1 MSKTIKQIADELCV
15 SKQAVWQ
22 RVKRTK
28 YLVAMLAEHSRTV
41 NGRIYIDEE
50 LEQSI
55 KALYSST
62 RVDETSVNKG
72 HDVYETST
80 RVDETNVNKGYD
92 VYETSTRVDETSVN
106 KEYDVDETSVN
117 KEYDVDETSVNK
129 EYDVDET
136 SVNTADDK
144 LLDTLQQT
152 VSMLQQQLLAK
163 DKQIEELTAIL
174 KASQDQQAT
183 LASALTAAQALHA
196 GTIQDRLTEHAG
208 SSEDLVEDN
217 GSLADQGK
225 EPEDPKKKLGL
236 FARIFGKKKG

>member
-1 MSKTIKQIADELCV
+1 MSKTIKQIADELRV

-28 YLVAMLAEHSRTV
+28 DLAAMLAEHSRTV

-55 KALYSST
+55 KALYSSAH
-62 RVDETSVNKG
+62 VDETSVNKG
-72 HDVYETST
+72 HDVYETSA
-80 RVDETNVNKGYD
+80 RVCETGVNKG
-92 VYETSTRVDETSVN
+92 R
-106 KEYDVDETSVN
+106 DVDETSARV
-117 KEYDVDETSVNK
+117 Y
-129 EYDVDET
+129 ET
-136 SVNTADDK
+136 SVNTADRK

-163 DKQIEELTAIL
+163 DKQIDELTAML

-208 SSEDLVEDN
+208 SSEDLAEDN

-225 EPEDPKKKLGL
+225 ASESPEKKLGL
-236 FARIFGKKKG
+236 FARIFGKKRG

>member
-1 MSKTIKQIADELCV
+1 LGKTIKQVADELGV

-28 YLVAMLAEHSRTV
+28 YLADMLADHSRTV
-41 NGRIYIDEE
+41 NGRIYIDEA
-50 LEQSI
+50 LEQHI
-55 KALYSST
+55 KMLYSSI

-72 HDVYETST
+72 HDVYETSA
-80 RVDETNVNKGYD
+80 R
-92 VYETSTRVDETSVN
+92 
-106 KEYDVDETSVN
+106 
-117 KEYDVDETSVNK
+117 
-129 EYDVDET
+129 VDET
-136 SVNTADDK
+136 SVNTADGK

-163 DKQIEELTAIL
+163 DKQIDELTAML

-208 SSEDLVEDN
+208 SSEDLAEDN
-217 GSLADQGK
+217 GSLTDQGK
-225 EPEDPKKKLGL
+225 EPENPEKKLGL

>member
-1 MSKTIKQIADELCV
+1 MGKTIKQVADELGV

-28 YLVAMLAEHSRTV
+28 ELADMLAEHSRTV
-41 NGRIYIDEE
+41 NGRVYIDED
-50 LEQSI
+50 LEQRI
-55 KALYSST
+55 KTLYSSI

-72 HDVYETST
+72 RD
-80 RVDETNVNKGYD
+80 VDET
-92 VYETSTRVDETSVN
+92 TARVCETSVN
-106 KEYDVDETSVN
+106 KGRDVDETAPA
-117 KEYDVDETSVNK
+117 
-129 EYDVDET
+129 VDET
-136 SVNTADDK
+136 SVNTADSK

-163 DKQIEELTAIL
+163 DKQIDDLTAML
-174 KASQDQQAT
+174 KASQEQQAT

-208 SSEDLVEDN
+208 STEDLAEDN
-217 GSLADQGK
+217 DSLSDQEK
-225 EPEDPKKKLGL
+225 APEAPEKKLGL